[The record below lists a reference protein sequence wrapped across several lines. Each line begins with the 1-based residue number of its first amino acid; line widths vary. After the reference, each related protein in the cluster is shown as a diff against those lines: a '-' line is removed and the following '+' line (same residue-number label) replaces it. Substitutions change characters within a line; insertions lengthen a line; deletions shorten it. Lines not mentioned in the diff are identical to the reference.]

1 MTLFT
6 KLPGTGVNSEEGICA
21 LPPHCGKSRKK
32 TMTIR
37 TILLCWL
44 CNRATDLT
52 VDLYSGATLGA
63 PRYWCRDCL
72 RPRNFS
78 KRLRSRI
85 AQEEARDA
93 LDVTVWNALQKLLAI
108 EEAFEDRAESLA
120 A

>member
-1 MTLFT
+1 
-6 KLPGTGVNSEEGICA
+6 
-21 LPPHCGKSRKK
+21 
-32 TMTIR
+32 MTIR

-78 KRLRSRI
+78 KRLRERI
-85 AQEEARDA
+85 
-93 LDVTVWNALQKLLAI
+93 AI
-108 EEAFEDRAESLA
+108 EEAEDSLNAGLWNALAFEEGRAEGLA